1 MKTETTNTTAKH
13 LSATEKVELSQKIMQ
28 LSKEEIQKNGINEKL
43 ANITIDGLPVSLN
56 VMAVSS
62 SVARDALDF
71 YETTKDGDQ
80 DEYLRWF
87 ISTTIQLMT
96 NEFLKKRKPCVIR
109 SYWNFFMIFSEN
121 LHHGMTSVEIADML
135 EIECNENLIRK
146 AAEIYDLI

>member
-1 MKTETTNTTAKH
+1 MTTETTNITAKH

-28 LSKEEIQKNGINEKL
+28 LSKEEIQKNETNEKL
-43 ANITIDGLPVSLN
+43 VNITMDGLPASLN
-56 VMAVSS
+56 VMVVSS
-62 SVARDALDF
+62 SVAKDAFDF
-71 YETTKDGDQ
+71 YEASKDGNP
-80 DEYLRWF
+80 DEYLKWF

-121 LHHGMTSVEIADML
+121 LHHGMTPMEIADML

-146 AAEIYDLI
+146 AADIYDLI